1 MKKVLSLVLSLVMAF
16 SAVQLAVVSSAA
28 APAAYVAS
36 VDTKAEKNDAPVV
49 IAAADAAENTEAE
62 TTDSGSSYMFSISL
76 IKDIIAFIQRIK
88 AFINNGLPGLPEF
101 VQNIFKKDKVK

>member
-28 APAAYVAS
+28 APAAYVTS
-36 VDTKAEKNDAPVV
+36 VDEKAEKNYASVV
-49 IAAADAAENTEAE
+49 IAAADDAE
-62 TTDSGSSYMFSISL
+62 TETNAKQESSRPYMFSINL

-88 AFINNGLPGLPEF
+88 AYINNGLPGLPEF
-101 VQNIFKKDKVK
+101 IQDIFKKDTTK